1 MFIIIIILLYK
12 KSLFCIVRVS
22 MYVSSGFV
30 FAEYTQRE
38 HKQRCWLPLGY
49 DCSEARNKLWRQM
62 LKQSLYPKKNHFTFI
77 HNGTCEK
84 S

>member
-49 DCSEARNKLWRQM
+49 DCSEARNKLWRQID
-62 LKQSLYPKKNHFTFI
+62 TEFI
-77 HNGTCEK
+77 SKEK
-84 S
+84 SFYFHT